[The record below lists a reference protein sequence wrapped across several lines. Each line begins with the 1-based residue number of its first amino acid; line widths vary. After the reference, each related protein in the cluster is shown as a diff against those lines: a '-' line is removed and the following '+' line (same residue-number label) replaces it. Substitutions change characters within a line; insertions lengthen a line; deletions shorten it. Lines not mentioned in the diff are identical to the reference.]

1 MLRVMLGGAAVP
13 SPRLTARLGHDIA
26 KNGPREHYMR
36 AALQD
41 GVATVFD
48 RQDSSLLGVLSQA
61 NALAVRPPN
70 DPARKAG
77 DTLEFIL
84 L

>member
-1 MLRVMLGGAAVP
+1 
-13 SPRLTARLGHDIA
+13 
-26 KNGPREHYMR
+26 MR